1 MLGLCDDL
9 QRLRSRLTDP
19 ELRRDARAR
28 LRRQARNK
36 VDRLAADLSTYRF
49 RGPLGQVLR
58 EFRFEVVHFQVL
70 ATLLHGHLRSEN
82 AALEGR
88 VILSS
93 IFDNSFD
100 VLQGMSLLHENSPL
114 RASGLVVLA
123 DDEECPDDVLEARFR
138 ISEDALQTFQ
148 EEIQGLVVEDQRS
161 LGTRPYESHRAY
173 LQDLRILHNLFK
185 HRSERVFHQDRW
197 DRVHAT
203 SPTPGA
209 YLTRRI
215 EAFGRR
221 IASRLEQTAN
231 ADSFP
236 AVRFFREHALL
247 DEELIVVV
255 HLLFKELYEGN
266 AYADT
271 AELVRLVSCDELSL
285 LRNRRLFLASGTLR
299 RREIVQI
306 EPMLENREL
315 TGEVYLADW
324 VVNYL
329 LGVQAGVAEREESIA
344 PDERLDWHLYL
355 KNLDDAHSFFRDLEA
370 N

>member
-1 MLGLCDDL
+1 M
-9 QRLRSRLTDP
+9 
-19 ELRRDARAR
+19 
-28 LRRQARNK
+28 
-36 VDRLAADLSTYRF
+36 
-49 RGPLGQVLR
+49 LR
-58 EFRFEVVHFQVL
+58 EFRFDAVHFQVL
-70 ATLLHGHLRSEN
+70 ATLLHGHLRSEH

-88 VILSS
+88 VILSA

-100 VLQGMSLLHENSPL
+100 VLQGMSLLHENAPL

-138 ISEDALQTFQ
+138 VSEDALQTFQ
-148 EEIQGLVVEDQRS
+148 EEIQGLVVEDQRVPAS
-161 LGTRPYESHRAY
+161 RPYASHREY
-173 LQDLRILHNLFK
+173 LLDLRILHNLFK
-185 HRSERVFHQDRW
+185 HRSERLFHQDRW
-197 DRVHAT
+197 DRVHAAG
-203 SPTPGA
+203 PTPGG

-215 EAFGRR
+215 EAFSKLML
-221 IASRLEQTAN
+221 SRLEHTPGATN
-231 ADSFP
+231 FP

-247 DEELIVVV
+247 DQELMVVV

-271 AELVRLVSCDELSL
+271 ADLLRLVSTDELSL
-285 LRNRRLFLASGTLR
+285 IRNRRLFLPGGTLR

-315 TGEVYLADW
+315 TGEVFLADW

-329 LGVQAGVAEREESIA
+329 LAAPANADETEDGTIA
-344 PDERLDWHLYL
+344 ADERLDWHLYL
-355 KNLDDAHSFFRDLEA
+355 KNLDDAQAFFRDLEA